1 MIFRSILAIISL
13 IIILFLLII
22 IFNKLK
28 KKNYNI
34 HENQNNI
41 NISEIKNLQNI
52 IDNIPDCPVNIDFN
66 IIMPSH
72 LTIYDM
78 SDNEWGLKVNKYF
91 KRGEIIHKTP
101 ISFFSQEYKTK
112 IITPIGEK

>member
-1 MIFRSILAIISL
+1 
-13 IIILFLLII
+13 
-22 IFNKLK
+22 LK

-91 KRGEIIHKTP
+91 KRGELIHKTP